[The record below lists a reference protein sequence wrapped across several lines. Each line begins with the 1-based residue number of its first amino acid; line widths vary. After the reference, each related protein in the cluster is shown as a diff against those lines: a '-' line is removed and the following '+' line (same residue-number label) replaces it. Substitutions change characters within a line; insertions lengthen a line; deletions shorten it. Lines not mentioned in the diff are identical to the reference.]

1 MMREIS
7 EEAQLSTVYTNHS
20 VRATA
25 ITLWSDAGLE
35 NRHIMAISGHRN
47 EQSLKS
53 YNSRP
58 SSTQATQLRQS
69 SDILSRSL
77 SSNASFQIGFNDKQP
92 ARLFSHVTSTCQ
104 NTSMYHRSNFDNMFS
119 SCSIGTVNVTVNPP
133 RDVVDKEIT
142 LHR

>member
-20 VRATA
+20 VRATE
-25 ITLWSDAGLE
+25 ITLWLDAGLE

-58 SSTQATQLRQS
+58 SSTQLRQS
-69 SDILSRSL
+69 SDIFSRSL
-77 SSNASFQIGFNDKQP
+77 FSNASFQIGFNDKQP

-104 NTSMYHRSNFDNMFS
+104 NTPMYHRSNFDKMFS

>member
-1 MMREIS
+1 MREIS
-7 EEAQLSTVYTNHS
+7 EEAQLSTIYTNHS

-35 NRHIMAISGHRN
+35 NHHIMAISGHRN

-58 SSTQATQLRQS
+58 SSTQLRQS

-77 SSNASFQIGFNDKQP
+77 VSSNASLEVGFNDTRP
-92 ARLFSHVTSTCQ
+92 AQLFSNITSTSQ
-104 NTSMYHRSNFDNMFS
+104 NTSMYHRSNFHNMFS
-119 SCSIGTVNVTVNPP
+119 SCSIGTVNLTVNSP
-133 RDVVDKEIT
+133 RDVDKDIAS
-142 LHR
+142 LP